1 MTPAEV
7 QFLAQLGTYTYY
19 DICQYITMWVL
30 YGVFI
35 IPATM
40 AIYLFLCKSING
52 YSRKILLGC
61 MIIVVLM
68 STWNYIVNT
77 AGVAIAIQ
85 FEFIKPSNEGLEGGF
100 IAANV
105 ATKPW
110 EAQSSWPATITLL
123 ISDAIVTWRACV
135 VWPTTRLVWYML
147 IAIMIGNIGVNIA
160 GCIVEDIVLDFLSPI
175 SLDLACLFISLGVN
189 FIATLAIGLKVWY
202 HHHATQTLYSNRKQK
217 FSPTSRILLLFVE
230 SGALFCIL
238 QLLIA
243 ILTVLGTNAPLL
255 SPLESTFR
263 IITEFFTGM
272 TSIYPMA
279 IIIML
284 NFNQLPL
291 QETFHHDSDDGLSNS
306 HTVQATATIATT

>member
-35 IPATM
+35 IPAIM
-40 AIYLFLCKSING
+40 AIYLFLING
-52 YSRKILLGC
+52 YSRKVLLAC
-61 MIIVVLM
+61 MIMVILM
-68 STWNYIVNT
+68 NTWNYIVNT
-77 AGVAIAIQ
+77 AGVTIAR
-85 FEFIKPSNEGLEGGF
+85 GLEGGF

-105 ATKPW
+105 ASEPW
-110 EAQSSWPATITLL
+110 GAQDSWPGTITLL

-147 IAIMIGNIGVNIA
+147 IAIMIGNIAINIA
-160 GCIVEDIVLDFLSPI
+160 GCIVQDTVLDFLGPI
-175 SLDLACLFISLGVN
+175 SLDLACLFISFGVN
-189 FIATLAIGLKVWY
+189 LIATLAIGLKVWY
-202 HHHATQTLYSNRKQK
+202 HHHATQALYSNRKQK
-217 FSPTSRILLLFVE
+217 FSPTSRILLLLVE

-243 ILTVLGTNAPLL
+243 ILTVLGANAPLL
-255 SPLESTFR
+255 SPLESAFR
-263 IITEFFTGM
+263 IITEFFTGI

-284 NFNQLPL
+284 NLNHLPL
-291 QETFHHDSDDGLSNS
+291 QETFHHDFDDISNS
-306 HTVQATATIATT
+306 HPVQPTATTATT